1 MIHYTSTKEIA
12 IILKERSGD
21 MNGCETLGN
30 LWDHWNECGKNVP
43 ETHGIYKIILPAEME
58 LRFVERIEG
67 HPAADT
73 YDVETLT
80 DKYKQS
86 GYSKLLYV
94 GKAGGRRGLRQRIR
108 QYLLYGFGG
117 GNDHRGG
124 RAIFQIEGFRELVCE
139 WEEIE
144 DCKAAEHR
152 LLEAF
157 NAKYSVYPVA
167 NWQG

>member
-1 MIHYTSTKEIA
+1 M
-12 IILKERSGD
+12 
-21 MNGCETLGN
+21 
-30 LWDHWNECGKNVP
+30 
-43 ETHGIYKIILPAEME
+43 
-58 LRFVERIEG
+58 
-67 HPAADT
+67 
-73 YDVETLT
+73 
-80 DKYKQS
+80 
-86 GYSKLLYV
+86 
-94 GKAGGRRGLRQRIR
+94 GLRQRIR

-167 NWQG
+167 NWRG

>member
-30 LWDHWNECGKNVP
+30 LWDHWN
-43 ETHGIYKIILPAEME
+43 
-58 LRFVERIEG
+58 
-67 HPAADT
+67 
-73 YDVETLT
+73 
-80 DKYKQS
+80 
-86 GYSKLLYV
+86 
-94 GKAGGRRGLRQRIR
+94 
-108 QYLLYGFGG
+108 GG

-167 NWQG
+167 NWRG